1 MESKINKIIQA
12 ISQED
17 IDQVFAIRT
26 EVFVKEQK
34 CLPSEEFDELDAVAN
49 HYLLLENDIPVATG
63 RYRKTEK
70 GIKVERI
77 ATLETA
83 RGKGYAS
90 QIIHH
95 IFAESAKEFPDCHH
109 YYLHAQVSVM
119 PLYASL
125 GFIPYG
131 GRFVEADIEHQA
143 MGLTVDS
150 GQWTVVSS
158 QEIL

>member
-1 MESKINKIIQA
+1 MESKINRIIQA
-12 ISQED
+12 ISPEE

-34 CLPSEEFDELDAVAN
+34 CLPSEEFDELDAVAK

-63 RYRKTEK
+63 RFRKTEK

-90 QIIHH
+90 LVVNH
-95 IFAESAKEFPDCHH
+95 ILAEASEAYPDCD
-109 YYLHAQVSVM
+109 YFYLHAQVSVM

-125 GFIPYG
+125 GFKPYG

-143 MGLTVDS
+143 MDLNHKEQSKKNKDG
-150 GQWTVVSS
+150 
-158 QEIL
+158 IA

>member
-1 MESKINKIIQA
+1 MENKINKIIQA
-12 ISQED
+12 VSPEE

-34 CLPSEEFDELDAVAN
+34 CLPSEEFDELDAVAK
-49 HYLLLENDIPVATG
+49 HYLLFENELPVATG

-77 ATLETA
+77 ATLESA

-90 QIIHH
+90 LIIHR
-95 IFAESAKEFPDCHH
+95 IFAESAKEYPDCTH

-125 GFIPYG
+125 GFKPYG
-131 GRFVEADIEHQA
+131 ERFVEADIEHQA
-143 MGLTVDS
+143 MELNHKEQSTKNKG
-150 GQWTVVSS
+150 G
-158 QEIL
+158 IA

>member
-1 MESKINKIIQA
+1 MESKTNRIIQA
-12 ISQED
+12 VSQEE

-63 RYRKTEK
+63 RYRKTDK

-77 ATLETA
+77 ATLGAA
-83 RGKGYAS
+83 RGNGYAS
-90 QIIHH
+90 LVVNH
-95 IFAESAKEFPDCHH
+95 ILAEASAAYPDSG
-109 YYLHAQVSVM
+109 YFYLHAQVSVM

-125 GFIPYG
+125 GFKPYG
-131 GRFVEADIEHQA
+131 DWFVEADIEHQA
-143 MGLTVDS
+143 MCLDKR
-150 GQWTVVSS
+150 
-158 QEIL
+158 